1 MADPKKNKPSFSKM
15 SEYFSP
21 SGTAIPQAALD
32 AAGSS
37 PLVSWTT
44 PQNVT
49 QLVSNP
55 RVQPKKEPATRT
67 TPFLS
72 PRAKLVAVFKKH
84 GIDSPYALEQIQN
97 NPTALGALLGE
108 LAVAG
113 VDSETSRFVLP
124 ATAKMTPDGETFNAL
139 LSQNPQETLNARL
152 FGKAKEYTAE
162 EQPWMGVL
170 TRPTAI
176 DPSRADFNPAE
187 AEAAQKELRSMVS
200 ATRSFFDEARTGKTQ
215 AYRPVSVV
223 SGWTGGGG
231 VPVEQ
236 TKAWDYEPFEPDYG
250 D

>member
-1 MADPKKNKPSFSKM
+1 MAEKKKTTPLSQLSG
-15 SEYFSP
+15 YFSP
-21 SGTAIPQAALD
+21 TGTAIPQAAVK
-32 AAGSS
+32 AAGVQ
-37 PLVSWTT
+37 PLISWTS

-49 QLVSNP
+49 HLVSNP
-55 RVQPKKEPATRT
+55 AAKPKQEVPR
-67 TPFLS
+67 PFLH
-72 PRAKLVAVFKKH
+72 PRTKLISVFKKH
-84 GIDSPYALEQIQN
+84 GIDTPYALEQIQN

-124 ATAKMTPDGETFNAL
+124 AVAKTTADGETFNAL

-223 SGWTGGGG
+223 GGWTGGGG